1 MGLHVSRR
9 IDDKILL
16 WRFHYIGPSS
26 HDGLMQ
32 RSAPVTSRLR
42 VNESCKYIST
52 SDLMCSARGTR
63 GGHVVLPWAFAPRV
77 GLTTRFSFRRFHYI
91 GPSSHDGATQRAAP
105 VISRLRVN
113 GSCKYTS
120 TCDLMCLASGTRGGH
135 VVLPCAFAPRVGL
148 TTRFSFRRFHYIG
161 PPSHD
166 GLTQRAAPVISRLRV
181 NDSCKYISTSDLMCL
196 ASGTRGGHVVMP
208 WAFAPRVGLTT
219 RFSFRRFHYIGPS
232 SHDGLT
238 QRAAPVISRLR
249 VNESCKYIS
258 TSDLMCLAT
267 RYTWRTRGS
276 AMGLRASRWID
287 DKIFVSAVPL
297 HRAVKSRWLNAA
309 CCACHISIACEWQLQ
324 IHIDLRFDVLS

>member
-42 VNESCKYIST
+42 VNESFKYIST

-135 VVLPCAFAPRVGL
+135 VVMQCAFAPRVGL

-196 ASGTRGGHVVMP
+196 ASGTRGGHVVMQWAFAPRVGLATRFSFRRYLYIGPSSHDGLTQRAEPDISRLRVNESCKYISTSDLMCLASGTRGGHVVLP

-232 SHDGLT
+232 SHDGAT
-238 QRAAPVISRLR
+238 QCAAPVISRLR
-249 VNESCKYIS
+249 VNGSCK
-258 TSDLMCLAT
+258 
-267 RYTWRTRGS
+267 
-276 AMGLRASRWID
+276 
-287 DKIFVSAVPL
+287 
-297 HRAVKSRWLNAA
+297 
-309 CCACHISIACEWQLQ
+309 
-324 IHIDLRFDVLS
+324 